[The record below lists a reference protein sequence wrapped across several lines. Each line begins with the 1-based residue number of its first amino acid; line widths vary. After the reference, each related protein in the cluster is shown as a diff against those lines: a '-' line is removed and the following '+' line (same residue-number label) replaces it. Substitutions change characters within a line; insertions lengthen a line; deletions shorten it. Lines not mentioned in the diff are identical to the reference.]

1 MNKEEMLDYLLSTG
15 LYDVWSKKRPYAS
28 LYNAQRMMDSDKTVP
43 VKELVERFIR
53 IDKACGDDPWNIK
66 QILANIDMIVPVE
79 DR

>member
-28 LYNAQRMMDSDKTVP
+28 LYNEYRMIDSDKTVP
-43 VKELVERFIR
+43 VKELVERFIG
-53 IDKACGDDPWNIK
+53 IDKAFGGEPWNIQ
-66 QILANIDMIVPVE
+66 QILANIDMIVPLE

>member
-1 MNKEEMLDYLLSTG
+1 MLDYLLSTG
-15 LYDVWSKKRPYAS
+15 LYDSGSKKRPYAS
-28 LYNAQRMMDSDKTVP
+28 LYNEQRMMDSDKTVP

-53 IDKACGDDPWNIK
+53 IDKACGGDPWNIK

>member
-15 LYDVWSKKRPYAS
+15 LYDSGSKKRPYAS
-28 LYNAQRMMDSDKTVP
+28 LYNEQRMMDSDKTVP
-43 VKELVERFIR
+43 VKELVERFIG
-53 IDKACGDDPWNIK
+53 IDKTFGGEPWNIQ